1 MSDVNAIINWLL
13 TRPTSLKEGSQPK
26 EYFTFIGE
34 FFDRHKDAMGYD
46 TDMQFAESG
55 ELQTPAVLYQVGEYS
70 IRVDLELSTDLNRIS
85 TTYFEGA
92 GEITKETGCQ
102 PLLLLIALQNEY
114 QKKWQTKDNLIL
126 FCNRQGKSL
135 GFSDFQSCKDLLS
148 EMGFDVEYARKQAV
162 ILGLAQE
169 PINWNSIVSDVEQ
182 AFF

>member
-13 TRPTSLKEGSQPK
+13 TKPTTLQKDWAPK
-26 EYFTFIGE
+26 DYFTFIGK
-34 FFDRHKDAMGYD
+34 FFERYKDAMGYS

-55 ELQTPAVLYQVGEYS
+55 ELQMPAVLYQTGEYS
-70 IRVDLELSTDLNRIS
+70 ISVILELSTDLNRIS
-85 TTYFEGA
+85 SAYFEGA
-92 GEITKETGCQ
+92 GEITKDTGCQ
-102 PLLLLIALQNEY
+102 SLLLLIALQNEF
-114 QKKWQTKDNLIL
+114 QKKWQTKESLIL

-135 GFSDFQSCKDLLS
+135 EFSDFQSCKDLLS

-169 PINWNSIVSDVEQ
+169 PINWDSIVSDVDQ